1 MAKMTKMTV
10 RKATVNT
17 TTKKAVAKTTTMA
30 PLTQKEKD
38 YLKAMWEKQNNKKAP
53 AGAEFVPSS
62 NNFRTRAGGFS
73 INIKPKKS

>member
-30 PLTQKEKD
+30 PVTAKEKE

-53 AGAEFVPSS
+53 VGADFIPSS
-62 NNFRTRAGGFS
+62 ENFRTKRGGFT
-73 INIKPKKS
+73 INMRVKKS